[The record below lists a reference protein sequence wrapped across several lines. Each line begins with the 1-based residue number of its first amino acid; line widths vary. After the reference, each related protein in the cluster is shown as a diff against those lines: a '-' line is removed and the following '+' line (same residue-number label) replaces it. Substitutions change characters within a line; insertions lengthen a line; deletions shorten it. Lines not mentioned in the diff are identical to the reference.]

1 MPTLNR
7 FSASPF
13 CATFG
18 LFFLMQQKWHLG
30 RARAAGIVRM
40 KGLAV
45 RGMGFVDRNT
55 ETCKVL
61 KTLQVLIEIISKRKS
76 DYMRKLLL
84 LLFLSPNLLFGQN
97 TPLDSLEQRFVTEPA
112 DAQKLELLSQ
122 MTGIAFGQDFKLA
135 LDYAKRGVALA
146 EKAGDKDWQPKF
158 YEMQGRM
165 HANLSQLDSAM
176 LLFDKAMAGYTA
188 VGNKKGEATTYFK
201 IAWVH
206 KRRGEVAQAMAADL
220 QALRRMEA
228 LGDQEKIADALSR
241 VSDDLSL
248 QGRHAEALEYARRAV
263 DICQKNNFQR
273 ELPYA
278 LRYAGDACIAM
289 GENAQALDYY
299 NQALELTR
307 ATDPSLT
314 NIADIINCRGNALK
328 RLGRYAEA
336 LEDYKVC
343 LRNSEK
349 ANYPGG
355 ILTGIANLGEIN
367 LLMGNYA
374 AALSYQLKT
383 IALQEE
389 SGDLGNL
396 TENYGHASTI
406 YEQLG
411 DYKSALLYQK
421 KARRMRDSTASL
433 QSDAAISELRTQ
445 YETEK
450 KEATI
455 AAQGDQIAQQRLV
468 QWLGFGLVALL
479 LGFLFFGYRSYR
491 ARTKSNQ
498 LLAAKNAENEL
509 LLKEIHHRVKNN
521 LEIVSSLLAL
531 QSAQIDDQGIK
542 DAMQEGQNRVQSIGI
557 VHQKLY
563 QRDNLAAIEMKDYFL
578 NLSESILDSFGAED
592 RVTIECAMDQL
603 DLDID
608 TAVPLGLIVNELLTN
623 TLKYAFPDGRTG
635 NVRIKLEKNLAG
647 NLHLEVADDGVG
659 KSGLT
664 KGTGFGGQ
672 LVSLLT
678 RQLSGSMREEVKNGT
693 TIYFDFNLKKA
704 A

>member
-1 MPTLNR
+1 MRNFRL
-7 FSASPF
+7 FS
-13 CATFG
+13 
-18 LFFLMQQKWHLG
+18 L
-30 RARAAGIVRM
+30 
-40 KGLAV
+40 
-45 RGMGFVDRNT
+45 
-55 ETCKVL
+55 L
-61 KTLQVLIEIISKRKS
+61 KTPLASNCLRLAWVLSFLP
-76 DYMRKLLL
+76 KLL
-84 LLFLSPNLLFGQN
+84 FAQN
-97 TPLDSLEQRFVTEPA
+97 TVLDSLEQRFAAESA
-112 DAQKLELLSQ
+112 DGQKLELLSQ
-122 MTGIAFGQDFKLA
+122 MTAVAFGVDFKQA
-135 LDYAKRGVALA
+135 LLYAKRGVAIA
-146 EKAGDKDWQPKF
+146 EKTGDKDWQPKF

-165 HANLSQLDSAM
+165 HANLSHLDSAM
-176 LLFDKAMAGYTA
+176 LFFDKAMAGYTA

-206 KRRGEVAQAMAADL
+206 KRRGEIAKAMEADL

-228 LGDQEKIADALSR
+228 LGDQEKVADALGR

-248 QGRHAEALEYARRAV
+248 QGRHAEALEYARRAI
-263 DICQKNNFQR
+263 DICQKNNFKQ
-273 ELPYA
+273 ELPFA
-278 LRYAGDACIAM
+278 LRYAGDASIAM
-289 GENAQALDYY
+289 GEYVQALDYY
-299 NQALELTR
+299 NKALDLTR
-307 ATDPSLT
+307 ASDPSLT
-314 NIADIINCRGNALK
+314 DIADIINCRGNALK
-328 RLGRYAEA
+328 RLGRYDEA

-343 LRNSEK
+343 LSNSEK

-355 ILTGIANLGEIN
+355 ILTAIANLGEIN

-374 AALSYQLKT
+374 AALPYQLKT
-383 IALQEE
+383 IQLQES

-406 YEQLG
+406 YERLG
-411 DYKSALLYQK
+411 DYKLALLYQK
-421 KARRMRDSTASL
+421 KARQMRDSTASL
-433 QSDAAISELRTQ
+433 QSDAEISELRTQ

-455 AAQGDQIAQQRLV
+455 ASQEAQISQQQLV
-468 QWLGFGLVALL
+468 QWLGFGVAILL
-479 LGFLFFGYRSYR
+479 AGFLFFGYRSYR

-521 LEIVSSLLAL
+521 LEVVSSLLAL

-563 QRDNLAAIEMKDYFL
+563 QGKNLGAIEMKDYFL

-592 RVTIECAMDQL
+592 RVSIECAMDQL
-603 DLDID
+603 DVDID

-623 TLKYAFPDGRTG
+623 TLKYAFPDGQYG
-635 NVRIKLEKNLAG
+635 KVQIKLNKTLEG
-647 NLHLEVADDGVG
+647 ILHLEVSDDGVG
-659 KSGLT
+659 KRGLT
-664 KGTGFGGQ
+664 QGTGFGTQ

-678 RQLSGSMREEVKNGT
+678 RQLSGSMREEVNNGT